1 MSLQMTYP
9 LQTVFSTKYMIRLSR
24 WWSLWA
30 VSCVWDVQ
38 SQLNSHHSGLTAQLQ
53 AGNDWH
59 YLHHHYLLT
68 SQLMFGLEM
77 ESQWWWW
84 LWVTIISSVN
94 AFGISP
100 IHHIWHLQTSSLCS
114 NLGLT
119 MLLVIQSWVLNYFKS
134 GCLQFFVFFSNQ
146 LQSVSISH
154 RAAVLYHV

>member
-38 SQLNSHHSGLTAQLQ
+38 SQLNSHHSGLTAQLP
-53 AGNDWH
+53 AGNHWH
-59 YLHHHYLLT
+59 YLHHHYLLS
-68 SQLMFGLEM
+68 SQEFDGRPGNGK
-77 ESQWWWW
+77 S
-84 LWVTIISSVN
+84 VVVVVVGDNHNISEC
-94 AFGISP
+94 FRYIY
-100 IHHIWHLQTSSLCS
+100 Q
-114 NLGLT
+114 